1 MQLPRGT
8 FQGIKKDIALADLLE
23 ELQGMRFTGSVNFE
37 VDRTLANLVFRK
49 GKMILSEFGSEKG
62 DAALECMTGLG
73 DRNVD
78 ASLSEMTDPQLS
90 LALEFN
96 PESRIQNSSRSPR
109 AAPEE
114 KAINIQ
120 PARPEE
126 PRQIP
131 QESIANETKIPVPP
145 VPPVSSTGPSEVISL
160 VEAIERG
167 HMGDEPE
174 KPAPIPLPGPPGER
188 YSHQKKVADLEETE
202 DNESMARDLRALDE
216 MDLDG
221 MSDKIRTNC
230 RFIVEKLNL
239 GHLIEDETTNEK

>member
-49 GKMILSEFGSEKG
+49 GKMILSEFGSDEG

-131 QESIANETKIPVPP
+131 QESIANETKIP

>member
-8 FQGIKKDIALADLLE
+8 FQGIKKDIGWADLLE

-37 VDRTLANLVFRK
+37 VDRKVVTLVFRR

-62 DAALECMTGLG
+62 DAALGCMTGLG
-73 DRNVD
+73 NRNVD
-78 ASLSEMTDPQLS
+78 ASLSEMTEPQLS

-96 PESRIQNSSRSPR
+96 PESRIQSSSRPPR

-114 KAINIQ
+114 NAINIQ
-120 PARPEE
+120 PARPEK
-126 PRQIP
+126 PREIP
-131 QESIANETKIPVPP
+131 GESIASETKLP

-167 HMGDEPE
+167 HTGGEPE
-174 KPAPIPLPGPPGER
+174 KPAPIQMAGPPGER
-188 YSHQKKVADLEETE
+188 YSNQNKVADLEETE
-202 DNESMARDLRALDE
+202 DDASMARDLRALDE

-221 MSDKIRTNC
+221 MSDKIRSNC
-230 RFIVEKLNL
+230 RFIVERLNL
-239 GHLIEDETTNEK
+239 GHLIENETTNEK

>member
-8 FQGIKKDIALADLLE
+8 FQGIKKDISWADLLE

-37 VDRTLANLVFRK
+37 VDRTVVNLVFRK
-49 GKMILSEFGSEKG
+49 GKMILSEFGSDKG
-62 DAALECMTGLG
+62 DAALECMKGLVN
-73 DRNVD
+73 RNVD

-96 PESRIQNSSRSPR
+96 PESKIQNSSRSTR
-109 AAPEE
+109 AEREE
-114 KAINIQ
+114 KAINIE

-126 PRQIP
+126 PREIP
-131 QESIANETKIPVPP
+131 QESIASETKLP

-160 VEAIERG
+160 VEAIEG
-167 HMGDEPE
+167 VSVGGKPE
-174 KPAPIPLPGPPGER
+174 KPAPIPVAGPPGER
-188 YSHQKKVADLEETE
+188 YSHQKTVSDPDEIE
-202 DNESMARDLRALDE
+202 DDESMARDLRALDA

-230 RFIVEKLNL
+230 KFIVEKLNL

>member
-37 VDRTLANLVFRK
+37 VDRTVANLVFRK

-109 AAPEE
+109 AATEE
-114 KAINIQ
+114 NAINIQ
-120 PARPEE
+120 PARLEE
-126 PRQIP
+126 PQEILR
-131 QESIANETKIPVPP
+131 ESIASETKLP

-167 HMGDEPE
+167 HVGGEPE
-174 KPAPIPLPGPPGER
+174 KPAPIQMAGPPGER
-188 YSHQKKVADLEETE
+188 YSHQNKVADLEETE
-202 DNESMARDLRALDE
+202 DDASMARDLRALDE

-221 MSDKIRTNC
+221 MSDKIRSNC
-230 RFIVEKLNL
+230 RFIVERLNL
-239 GHLIEDETTNEK
+239 GHLIENETTNEK

>member
-37 VDRTLANLVFRK
+37 VDRTVANLVFRK
-49 GKMILSEFGSEKG
+49 GKMILSEFGSDEG
-62 DAALECMTGLG
+62 DAALECMKGLG

-131 QESIANETKIPVPP
+131 QESIANETKIP